1 MGKPKNAMEIFNLL
15 NKSNCKL
22 CGEKTCLAFA
32 GAVHTGKRK
41 ITECPY
47 VESSTIALFGE
58 EKRVLVP
65 GIEDDEYIGALREKV
80 QQLDYKKAAERIG
93 AQYNEGLLSV
103 NIMGKPFAIDS
114 KAHFRTDLHIISWLV
129 TPVLEYVCNSKGKPP
144 SGSWISFREIP
155 GGQEKY
161 GLFKKRGESV
171 LKSLADKFPDFFD
184 DIIHMFDGKSVAQQF
199 ESDISVV
206 LHPLPLVPIMI
217 CYWKPED
224 GMESSLN
231 LFFDETVHENL
242 GVESAYFLATG
253 LIQMIEK
260 MALHH
265 GF

>member
-1 MGKPKNAMEIFNLL
+1 MGKPKNAMEIFTLL

-22 CGEKTCLAFA
+22 CGEQTCLAFA

-41 ITECPY
+41 ITECPH
-47 VESSTIALFGE
+47 VDSSTIALFGE
-58 EKRVLVP
+58 VKRVPVASL
-65 GIEDDEYIGALREKV
+65 EDDEYLVSLRDKV
-80 QQLDYKKAAERIG
+80 QQLDYKKVAERIG
-93 AQYNEGLLSV
+93 AEWTEGLLSINV
-103 NIMGKPFAIDS
+103 MGKPFAIDP
-114 KAHFRTDLHIISWLV
+114 KGKFRTDLHIIAWLV
-129 TPVLEYVCNSKGKPP
+129 IPVLEYICNSKGRQPQEN
-144 SGSWISFREIP
+144 WISFREIP
-155 GGQEKY
+155 GGKEKY
-161 GLFKKRGESV
+161 GLFKKRGEAV
-171 LKSLADKFPDFFD
+171 LKSLADKYPDFFD
-184 DIIHMFDGKSVAQQF
+184 DIIHMFDGRSVAQQF

-217 CYWKPED
+217 CYWKPGD
-224 GMESSLN
+224 GMEPSLN

>member
-1 MGKPKNAMEIFNLL
+1 MEKPKNAMEIFTLL

-32 GAVHTGKRK
+32 GAVHTGKRI

-47 VESSTIALFGE
+47 VDSSTIALFAE
-58 EKRVLVP
+58 AKKVP
-65 GIEDDEYIGALREKV
+65 VARLEDDEYFISLRQKV
-80 QQLDYKKAAERIG
+80 QQLDYKKAALRIG
-93 AQYNEGLLSV
+93 ADATGSSLSINV
-103 NIMGKPFAIDS
+103 MGKPFVIDS
-114 KAHFRTDLHIISWLV
+114 KGQFRTDLHIISWLV
-129 TPVLEYVCNSKGKPP
+129 IPVLEYVCNCKGELPREH
-144 SGSWISFREIP
+144 WISFREIP
-155 GGQEKY
+155 GGKEKY

-224 GMESSLN
+224 GMESSIN
-231 LFFDETVHENL
+231 VFFDETVDENL
-242 GVESAYFLATG
+242 GVESAFFLGTG
-253 LIQMIEK
+253 LVQMIEK